1 MSGEF
6 DRHAKSYDR
15 VLLDSMPAGMAEDG
29 YFARYKVD
37 LMARHMRGSVVDTV
51 LDFGCG
57 IGRSL
62 TFIREAF
69 PTARIAGFDESAQ
82 SLEIARQAGDAR
94 LTSDWAEVASESF
107 DCIFAANVFHH
118 IAPDDRPAW
127 LERCGRALSARGR
140 LFWFEH
146 NPLNPVT
153 RRVFERCPF
162 DVGAS
167 MIGRAEALGLMDK
180 AGLQV
185 ARTGYTLF
193 FPKPLA
199 LLRPLEPMLRWLP
212 LGAQYYIEAVG
223 REGRDSR
230 G

>member
-6 DRHAKSYDR
+6 DKFAKSYDH
-15 VLLDSMPAGMAEDG
+15 VLRESMPDGMAEDG

-37 LMARHMRGSVVDTV
+37 LMAKRMRGRVVDTV

-62 TFIREAF
+62 GFIREAF
-69 PTARIAGFDESAQ
+69 PAARITGFDESPQ
-82 SLEIARQAGDAR
+82 SIEVAKQASDAR
-94 LTSDWAEVASESF
+94 LTSDWKAVSGEPF

-118 IAPDDRPAW
+118 IAPGERAVW

-162 DVGAS
+162 DNGAS
-167 MIGRAEALGLMDK
+167 MIARGDALDLMKD
-180 AGLQV
+180 AGLH
-185 ARTGYTLF
+185 ASRTGYTLF
-193 FPKPLA
+193 FPRPLA
-199 LLRPLEPMLRWLP
+199 LLRPLEPMLRHIP
-212 LGAQYYIEAVG
+212 LGAQYYIEAG
-223 REGRDSR
+223 KRPEDPS
-230 G
+230 